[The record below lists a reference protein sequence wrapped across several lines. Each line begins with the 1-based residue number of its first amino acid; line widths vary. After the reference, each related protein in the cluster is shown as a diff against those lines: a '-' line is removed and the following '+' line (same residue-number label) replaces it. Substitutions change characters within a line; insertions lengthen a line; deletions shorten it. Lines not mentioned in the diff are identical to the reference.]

1 MINYKGIVMRKQKFY
16 CKYIK
21 RIIDIILSLL
31 AIIVL
36 SPIIVVTALLV
47 RIKLG
52 KPILFKQERAGLQER
67 PFFMYKFRS
76 MTNETDSNGTLL
88 PDEKRLTRFGERLRR
103 LSLDELPGL
112 INVIKGEMS
121 LIGPRPLPIQ
131 YLDYYNVFQKR
142 RHEVKPGIVGLAS
155 IRGRNNQSWES
166 KFKNDI
172 EYVDTVSLLT
182 DIKIFFLAIVV
193 VLKQNDINREGYV
206 AGEPFIQQKDE
217 ALMEKKK

>member
-1 MINYKGIVMRKQKFY
+1 MRKQNFY

-21 RIIDIILSLL
+21 RILDIILSLL
-31 AIIVL
+31 AIIIL
-36 SPIIVVTALLV
+36 SPVIVVTALLV

-52 KPILFKQERAGLQER
+52 KPILFIQERAGLQER

-76 MTNETDSNGTLL
+76 MTNETDSNGILL
-88 PDEKRLTRFGERLRR
+88 PDEKRLTGFGKRLRC
-103 LSLDELPGL
+103 LSLDELPEL

-142 RHEVKPGIVGLAS
+142 RHEVKPGIVGFAS

-193 VLKQNDINREGYV
+193 VLKQDDINREGYV

-217 ALMEKKK
+217 ELMEKRE